1 MSAPGTTTHAVNVR
15 GYLMVFATLMVL
27 TIVTVAVASLNLSEG
42 TTVLVAVSIA
52 TIKATLVAM
61 FFMHL
66 KGEKPMVFWP
76 LGLTA
81 VLFVALFGFL
91 LWTEGDHLFGT
102 KFTDA
107 FGSAPK
113 ISQPA
118 TPKPPGGEGG
128 AQGDH

>member
-1 MSAPGTTTHAVNVR
+1 MNGLEHPVPVR
-15 GYLMVFATLMVL
+15 GYLAVFATLLVL
-27 TIVTVAVASLNLSEG
+27 TVVTVGVASLNLSEG

-81 VLFVALFGFL
+81 VLFVALFAFL

-102 KFTDA
+102 KFSDA
-107 FGSAPK
+107 FGTAPK
-113 ISQPA
+113 AAPS
-118 TPKPPGGEGG
+118 EGG
-128 AQGDH
+128 P

>member
-1 MSAPGTTTHAVNVR
+1 MNSVSPHPVPVR
-15 GYLMVFATLMVL
+15 GYLAVFATLL
-27 TIVTVAVASLNLSEG
+27 TLTLVTVAVASLNLSES

-52 TIKATLVAM
+52 TIKASLVAV

-66 KGEKPMVFWP
+66 RGEKPMVFWP

-81 VLFVALFGFL
+81 VLFAALFAFL

-102 KFTDA
+102 KFSDA

-113 ISQPA
+113 AGPV
-118 TPKPPGGEGG
+118 EGG
-128 AQGDH
+128 H

>member
-1 MSAPGTTTHAVNVR
+1 MNGSMPHAVNVR
-15 GYLMVFATLMVL
+15 GYLAVFAALLVL
-27 TIVTVAVASLNLSEG
+27 TVATVAVASLNLSEG

-52 TIKATLVAM
+52 TIKAALVAM

-66 KGEKPMVFWP
+66 KGEKPMVFWS

-81 VLFVALFGFL
+81 VLFAALFAFL

-102 KFTDA
+102 KFGDA

-113 ISQPA
+113 AAPTQ
-118 TPKPPGGEGG
+118 GG
-128 AQGDH
+128 H

>member
-1 MSAPGTTTHAVNVR
+1 MSAPGPTTHAVNVR
-15 GYLMVFATLMVL
+15 PYLLVFGTLLAL
-27 TIVTVAVASLNLSEG
+27 TVVTVAVASLNLGES

-52 TIKATLVAM
+52 TVKATLVAM

-81 VLFVALFGFL
+81 VLFVALFAFL

-113 ISQPA
+113 APQ
-118 TPKPPGGEGG
+118 TQGE
-128 AQGDH
+128 H

>member
-1 MSAPGTTTHAVNVR
+1 
-15 GYLMVFATLMVL
+15 MVFATLL
-27 TIVTVAVASLNLSEG
+27 TLTLDTVAVASLNLSES

-52 TIKATLVAM
+52 TIKASLVAM

-66 KGEKPMVFWP
+66 KGEKPMVLWP

-81 VLFVALFGFL
+81 VLFAALFAFL

-102 KFTDA
+102 KFSDA

-113 ISQPA
+113 AAPTSRSD
-118 TPKPPGGEGG
+118 EGG
-128 AQGDH
+128 GH

>member
-1 MSAPGTTTHAVNVR
+1 MSGPGTNTHAVNVR

-27 TIVTVAVASLNLSEG
+27 TIITVAVASLNLSEG

-52 TIKATLVAM
+52 TIKAALVAM

-66 KGEKPMVFWP
+66 KSEKPMVFWP

-81 VLFVALFGFL
+81 VLFAALFAFL

-102 KFTDA
+102 KFSDA
-107 FGSAPK
+107 FGSAPRV
-113 ISQPA
+113 QQ
-118 TPKPPGGEGG
+118 TQGE
-128 AQGDH
+128 H

>member
-1 MSAPGTTTHAVNVR
+1 
-15 GYLMVFATLMVL
+15 MVFATLMVL
-27 TIVTVAVASLNLSEG
+27 TIVTVAVASFNLSEG

-52 TIKATLVAM
+52 TIKASLVAL

-81 VLFVALFGFL
+81 VLFVALFAFL

-113 ISQPA
+113 ASQ
-118 TPKPPGGEGG
+118 TQGE
-128 AQGDH
+128 H

>member
-1 MSAPGTTTHAVNVR
+1 
-15 GYLMVFATLMVL
+15 LLVL
-27 TIVTVAVASLNLSEG
+27 TVITVFVASLNLSEG

-52 TIKATLVAM
+52 TIKASLVAL

-66 KGEKPMVFWP
+66 KSEKRTVFWP

-81 VLFVALFGFL
+81 FLCAALFAFV

-102 KFTDA
+102 KFNDA

-113 ISQPA
+113 AAAPVP
-118 TPKPPGGEGG
+118 PKPHGGEGG
-128 AQGDH
+128 GEH

>member
-1 MSAPGTTTHAVNVR
+1 MSARGPTTHAVNVR
-15 GYLMVFATLMVL
+15 PYMVVFGTLLVL
-27 TIVTVAVASLNLSEG
+27 TMVTVAGASLNVSES
-42 TTVLVAVSIA
+42 THVLVAVSIA
-52 TIKATLVAM
+52 TIKAALVAM

-81 VLFVALFGFL
+81 VLFAALFAFL

-102 KFTDA
+102 KFSDA

-113 ISQPA
+113 APEPVA
-118 TPKPPGGEGG
+118 PKPQSGEGG
-128 AQGDH
+128 GEH

>member
-1 MSAPGTTTHAVNVR
+1 MSAPGPVTHAINIR
-15 GYLMVFATLMVL
+15 GYLMVFATLLVL
-27 TIVTVAVASLNLSEG
+27 TVVTVAVASLNLSEG

-66 KGEKPMVFWP
+66 KSEKPMVFWP

-81 VLFVALFGFL
+81 VLFAALFAFL

-102 KFTDA
+102 KFSDA

-113 ISQPA
+113 TAPA
-118 TPKPPGGEGG
+118 
-128 AQGDH
+128 AQGGGH

>member
-1 MSAPGTTTHAVNVR
+1 M
-15 GYLMVFATLMVL
+15 MVFGTLLVL
-27 TIVTVAVASLNLSEG
+27 TMVTVAGSSLNVSES
-42 TTVLVAVSIA
+42 THVLVAVSIA
-52 TIKATLVAM
+52 TIKAALVAM

-81 VLFVALFGFL
+81 VLFVALFAFL

-113 ISQPA
+113 AAAGDGPVA
-118 TPKPPGGEGG
+118 PKSRSDEGGE
-128 AQGDH
+128 H

>member
-1 MSAPGTTTHAVNVR
+1 MSAPGPVTHAINIR
-15 GYLMVFATLMVL
+15 GYLMVFAALLVL
-27 TIVTVAVASLNLSEG
+27 TVVTVAVASLNLSEG

-66 KGEKPMVFWP
+66 KSEKPMVFWP

-81 VLFVALFGFL
+81 VLFAALFAFL

-102 KFTDA
+102 KFSDA

-113 ISQPA
+113 APQ
-118 TPKPPGGEGG
+118 TQGE
-128 AQGDH
+128 H

>member
-1 MSAPGTTTHAVNVR
+1 MSGPGTTTHAVNVR

-27 TIVTVAVASLNLSEG
+27 TIITVAVASLNLSEG

-52 TIKATLVAM
+52 TIKAALVAM

-66 KGEKPMVFWP
+66 KSEKPMVFWP

-81 VLFVALFGFL
+81 VLFAALFAFL

-102 KFTDA
+102 KFSDA

-113 ISQPA
+113 TAPA
-118 TPKPPGGEGG
+118 AK
-128 AQGDH
+128 GDH

>member
-1 MSAPGTTTHAVNVR
+1 MSSPSSTTHVVNVR
-15 GYLMVFATLMVL
+15 PYLIVFGALLAL
-27 TIVTVAVASLNLSEG
+27 TIVTVSVASLNLSEG

-52 TIKATLVAM
+52 AIKATLVAL

-81 VLFVALFGFL
+81 VLFAALFAFL

-102 KFTDA
+102 KFSDA

-113 ISQPA
+113 APV
-118 TPKPPGGEGG
+118 

>member
-1 MSAPGTTTHAVNVR
+1 VNGLEHPVRVR
-15 GYLMVFATLMVL
+15 GYLTVFATLLVL
-27 TIVTVAVASLNLSEG
+27 TVVTVGVASLNLSEG

-52 TIKATLVAM
+52 TIKATLVAL

-81 VLFVALFGFL
+81 VLFAALFAFL

-102 KFTDA
+102 KFSDA

-113 ISQPA
+113 AAP
-118 TPKPPGGEGG
+118 GEGG
-128 AQGDH
+128 H